1 MAGRGRRE
9 SNGALSKPL
18 DGARRRTQRFLRIM
32 PWFVYILE
40 CAGGHY
46 YVGHT
51 EDLRLRLAAHLAG
64 AGAEFT
70 RRYPP
75 RRLACSEQFSDES
88 SAVRREAQ
96 LKRWSHA
103 KKSALI
109 AGQFDLIHQLARL
122 RKR

>member
-1 MAGRGRRE
+1 MAGHDWRE

-18 DGARRRTQRFLRIM
+18 DGARRRAQRFLRIM

-51 EDLRLRLAAHLAG
+51 EDLRVRLAAHLAG

-75 RRLACSEQFSDES
+75 RRIARSEQFSDEA

-96 LKRWSHA
+96 LKRWSRA

-109 AGQFDLIHQLARL
+109 AGRFDRIHELARR